1 MGRFRFLGV
10 VGDLLYSA
18 GVVCAGVGGVAV
30 RHGVVAGVAERRG
43 VVAGVA
49 ERRGVV
55 VAGEGDWFVV
65 GCGGGNLEGV
75 DTTGGRGGSPG
86 GFIV

>member
-1 MGRFRFLGV
+1 M
-10 VGDLLYSA
+10 GDLLNSA
-18 GVVCAGVGGVAV
+18 GVVCAGVGGVV
-30 RHGVVAGVAERRG
+30 
-43 VVAGVA
+43 

-65 GCGGGNLEGV
+65 GCGGGILEGV